1 MSLAKRVFEL
11 QQVEQSIQSNRKQ
24 HEEIDARISR
34 NEAFE
39 QASINLLAA
48 EKDLAGLEKRYKEL
62 DAEAETLRAQVR
74 QIDDKLY
81 GGKIKNPK
89 ELQGYEQEGNMLK
102 ANLSRK
108 DDTLLELMEK
118 IEAGKVAARKLK
130 EVCRSAET
138 AWQAEKV
145 ELQVRADKFKSELE
159 ALENKRKEILSS
171 VDRETLAIFEGIR
184 ARKGQAVVKVEQGRC
199 LGCRVTLSISE
210 LQHVRGNAIVTCS
223 NCGRILYLS

>member
-11 QQVEQSIQSNRKQ
+11 QQVEQLIQSGQRQ
-24 HEEIDARISR
+24 QEEIQGKITR

-39 QASINLLAA
+39 QARDNLSAA
-48 EKDLAGLEKRYKEL
+48 EKGLAGLEKQYKEL
-62 DAEAETLRAQVR
+62 DAEAETLRAQIKQVN
-74 QIDDKLY
+74 DKLY

-102 ANLSRK
+102 ANLSKK

-118 IEAGKVAARKLK
+118 TEAGKIAIRKLK
-130 EVCRSAET
+130 EVHKSAAT
-138 AWQAEKV
+138 AWQEEKG
-145 ELQVRADKFKSELE
+145 ELQVQADKLQLDLA
-159 ALENKRKEILSS
+159 ALEDKRKEILNS
-171 VDRETLAIFEGIR
+171 VDRDTLSVYQGIR

-210 LQHVRGNAIVTCS
+210 LHHVRGNAIVLCD

>member
-11 QQVEQSIQSNRKQ
+11 QQVEQLIQAGRKQ
-24 HEEIDARISR
+24 LDEIDGRISR

-39 QASINLLAA
+39 QAKIKLSAA
-48 EKDLAGLEKRYKEL
+48 EKDLAGLEKQYKEL
-62 DAEAETLRAQVR
+62 DAEAETLRSQIEQVN
-74 QIDDKLY
+74 DKLY

-102 ANLSRK
+102 ANLSKK

-118 IEAGKVAARKLK
+118 MEAGKVASRKLK
-130 EVCRSAET
+130 EVHKSAGT
-138 AWQAEKV
+138 AWQAEKR
-145 ELQVRADKFKSELE
+145 ELQVQSDKLQLELA
-159 ALENKRKEILSS
+159 ALENKRKEILNS
-171 VDRETLAIFEGIR
+171 VDRDTLSIYEGIR

-210 LQHVRGNAIVTCS
+210 LHHVRGNAIILCD

>member
-11 QQVEQSIQSNRKQ
+11 QQVEQLIQAGRKQ
-24 HEEIDARISR
+24 LDEIDGRISR

-39 QASINLLAA
+39 QAKIKLSAA
-48 EKDLAGLEKRYKEL
+48 EKDLAGLEKQYKEL
-62 DAEAETLRAQVR
+62 DAEAETLRAQIEQVN
-74 QIDDKLY
+74 DKLY

-118 IEAGKVAARKLK
+118 MEAGKVAARKLK
-130 EVCRSAET
+130 EIHKATET
-138 AWQAEKV
+138 AWQAEKG
-145 ELQVRADKFKSELE
+145 ELQVQADKLQLELA
-159 ALENKRKEILSS
+159 ALENKRREILNS
-171 VDRETLAIFEGIR
+171 VDRDTLSVYEGIR
-184 ARKGQAVVKVEQGRC
+184 SRREQAVVKVEQGRC
-199 LGCRVTLSISE
+199 LGCRVALSISE
-210 LQHVRGNAIVTCS
+210 LHHVRGNAIVLCD

>member
-11 QQVEQSIQSNRKQ
+11 QQVEQLIQAGRKQ
-24 HEEIDARISR
+24 LDEIDERIGR

-39 QASINLLAA
+39 QAKINLSAA
-48 EKDLAGLEKRYKEL
+48 EKDLAGLEKQYKEL
-62 DAEAETLRAQVR
+62 DAEAETLRAQIEQVN
-74 QIDDKLY
+74 DKLY

-118 IEAGKVAARKLK
+118 IEAGKLATRKLK
-130 EVCRSAET
+130 ETHKSAET
-138 AWQAEKV
+138 AWQAEKG
-145 ELQVRADKFKSELE
+145 ELQVQADKLQVEL
-159 ALENKRKEILSS
+159 AASENKRKEILNS
-171 VDRETLAIFEGIR
+171 VDRDTLSIYEGIR
-184 ARKGQAVVKVEQGRC
+184 TRKGQAVVKVEQGRC

-210 LQHVRGNAIVTCS
+210 LHHVRGNAIILCD

>member
-11 QQVEQSIQSNRKQ
+11 QQVEQLIQSGRRQ
-24 HEEIDARISR
+24 QEEIQGKITG

-39 QASINLLAA
+39 QARINLSEA
-48 EKDLAGLEKRYKEL
+48 EKDLAGLEKQYKEL
-62 DAEAETLRAQVR
+62 DAEAETLRAQIKQVN
-74 QIDDKLY
+74 DKLY

-102 ANLSRK
+102 AHLSKK

-130 EVCRSAET
+130 EIHRGAGT

-145 ELQVRADKFKSELE
+145 ELQIQADKLKAEL
-159 ALENKRKEILSS
+159 AVLENKRKEILTS
-171 VDRETLAIFEGIR
+171 VDRDTLSVYEGIR
-184 ARKGQAVVKVEQGRC
+184 SRREQAVVKVEQGRC
-199 LGCRVTLSISE
+199 LGCRVALSMSE
-210 LQHVRGNAIVTCS
+210 LHHVRGNAIVLCD

>member
-11 QQVEQSIQSNRKQ
+11 QQVEQLIQSGQRQ
-24 HEEIDARISR
+24 QEEIQGKITR

-39 QASINLLAA
+39 QARDNLSAA
-48 EKDLAGLEKRYKEL
+48 EKGLAGLEKQYKEL
-62 DAEAETLRAQVR
+62 DAEAETLRAQIKQVN
-74 QIDDKLY
+74 DKLY

-102 ANLSRK
+102 ANLSKK

-118 IEAGKVAARKLK
+118 TEAGKIAIRKLK
-130 EVCRSAET
+130 EVHKSAAT
-138 AWQAEKV
+138 AWQEEKG
-145 ELQVRADKFKSELE
+145 ELQVQADKLQLDLA
-159 ALENKRKEILSS
+159 ALEDKRKEILNS
-171 VDRETLAIFEGIR
+171 VDRDTLSVYQGIR

-210 LQHVRGNAIVTCS
+210 LHHVRGNAIVLCDS
-223 NCGRILYLS
+223 

>member
-11 QQVEQSIQSNRKQ
+11 QQVEQLIQAGRKQ
-24 HEEIDARISR
+24 LDEIDGRISR
-34 NEAFE
+34 NESLE
-39 QASINLLAA
+39 QAGINLSAA
-48 EKDLAGLEKRYKEL
+48 EKELDGLEKQYKEL
-62 DAEAETLRAQVR
+62 DAEAETLRAQIKQVNDR
-74 QIDDKLY
+74 LY

-118 IEAGKVAARKLK
+118 IEAGKVAVKKLK
-130 EVCRSAET
+130 EVHKSAET
-138 AWQAEKV
+138 AWQVEKGELQVQADKLKV
-145 ELQVRADKFKSELE
+145 ELA
-159 ALENKRKEILSS
+159 ALENKRKEILNS
-171 VDRETLAIFEGIR
+171 VDRDTLSVYEGIR
-184 ARKGQAVVKVEQGRC
+184 ARRGQAVVKVEQGRC

-210 LQHVRGNAIVTCS
+210 LNHVRGNAIVLCD

>member
-11 QQVEQSIQSNRKQ
+11 QQVEQLIQAGRKQ
-24 HEEIDARISR
+24 LDEIDGRISR

-39 QASINLLAA
+39 QAKIKLSAA
-48 EKDLAGLEKRYKEL
+48 EKDLAGLDKQYKEL
-62 DAEAETLRAQVR
+62 DAEAETLRAQIEQVN
-74 QIDDKLY
+74 DKLY

-118 IEAGKVAARKLK
+118 IEAGKLATRKLK
-130 EVCRSAET
+130 ETHKSAET
-138 AWQAEKV
+138 AWQAEKG
-145 ELQVRADKFKSELE
+145 ELQVQADKLQVELA
-159 ALENKRKEILSS
+159 ALENKRKEILNS
-171 VDRETLAIFEGIR
+171 VDRDTLSIYEGIR

-210 LQHVRGNAIVTCS
+210 LHHVRGNAIILCD

>member
-11 QQVEQSIQSNRKQ
+11 QQVEQLIQSGQRQ
-24 HEEIDARISR
+24 QEEIQGKITR

-39 QASINLLAA
+39 QASDNLSVA
-48 EKDLAGLEKRYKEL
+48 EKGLAGLEKQYKEL
-62 DAEAETLRAQVR
+62 DAEAETLRAQIKQVN
-74 QIDDKLY
+74 DKLY

-102 ANLSRK
+102 ANLSKK

-118 IEAGKVAARKLK
+118 TEAGKIAIRKLK
-130 EVCRSAET
+130 EVHKSAAT
-138 AWQAEKV
+138 AWQEEKG
-145 ELQVRADKFKSELE
+145 ELQVQADKLQLDLA
-159 ALENKRKEILSS
+159 ALEDKRKEILNS
-171 VDRETLAIFEGIR
+171 VDRDTLSVYQGIR

-210 LQHVRGNAIVTCS
+210 LHHVRGNAIVLCD